1 MAMAPKRVAGTEDKT
16 PPKLPIGVL
25 TADTMTTSF
34 MTLEFILYDF

>member
-1 MAMAPKRVAGTEDKT
+1 MAVAPSLVAETLDNE

-34 MTLEFILYDF
+34 IQKFCANL